1 MVIVLSFVLLILT
14 RLVLIVQDVKRY
26 GTALPIGLICWPLAA
41 PVALILASLL
51 LPASLLS
58 APVTRPVAYGL
69 ITVVIV
75 EELAL
80 ALCRRIWQNRW
91 EKEHPDTK

>member
-1 MVIVLSFVLLILT
+1 MLVLLSSALLILT
-14 RLVLIVQDVKRY
+14 RVALILQDVKRY
-26 GTALPIGLICWPLAA
+26 GTDLPIGLICWPLAA
-41 PVALILASLL
+41 PVCIIAASLL

-58 APVTRPVAYGL
+58 APVTRPMAYGL
-69 ITVVIV
+69 ITLVVV

-80 ALCRRIWQNRW
+80 AVCHRIWQSRW